1 MIFSNYQMFAHHSN
15 ICPANA
21 FQFPPF
27 NFQHSVNGNA
37 IPLNGNI
44 YSPSSTKNN
53 QIPPKIVK
61 KCPNHSVV
69 NCDCGGLLLSGKTR
83 NANSQKTGSKPYR
96 KAKKPEKENIDP
108 GKMEKLQA
116 LEWENRMGYW
126 CQRCSLRFST
136 SDELVDHMAKNV
148 HKSTK

>member
-27 NFQHSVNGNA
+27 NFQHSVNGDYFA
-37 IPLNGNI
+37 TP
-44 YSPSSTKNN
+44 STKN
-53 QIPPKIVK
+53 QMAPKIVK
-61 KCPNHSVV
+61 KCPNHSTK
-69 NCDCGGLLLSGKTR
+69 CDCGLPGSIKNSTR
-83 NANSQKTGSKPYR
+83 NAQKTKPYR
-96 KAKKPEKENIDP
+96 KAKKPEKENINP
-108 GKMEKLQA
+108 EKMEKLQA

-136 SDELVDHMAKNV
+136 SDQLVDHMAKNI
-148 HKSTK
+148 HKST